1 MFSKILAPI
10 QTPITDQMVFEQALA
25 LAQQNQASLMLLH
38 VISPEM
44 RSTPTLPNPTL
55 YRYPVI
61 TDELMQDY
69 RQRWE
74 EFENQGLEMLKT
86 LSDKAQTAG
95 VKVEFSQNIGNTGH
109 VICDMAK
116 NWQADLI
123 VIRQPDRSKLD
134 ELFLGSISNYVLH
147 HAGCP
152 VLALPAE

>member
-10 QTPITDQMVFEQALA
+10 QTTLTDQGVFDKALA
-25 LAQQNQASLMLLH
+25 LAQQNQAGLMLLH
-38 VISPEM
+38 VISPDM
-44 RSTPTLPNPTL
+44 RGTPAPPNPTL

-74 EFENQGLEMLKT
+74 DVENQGLEMLKT
-86 LSDKAQTAG
+86 LAEKAQAAG
-95 VKVEFSQNIGNTGH
+95 VEAEFSQNIGNTGH
-109 VICDMAK
+109 VICHMAD
-116 NWQADLI
+116 NWEADLI

-147 HAGCP
+147 HAPCP
-152 VLALPAE
+152 VLAIPA

>member
-10 QTPITDQMVFEQALA
+10 QTTMTDQVVFDKALA

-44 RSTPTLPNPTL
+44 RSTPVLPNPTL

-74 EFENQGLEMLKT
+74 GVEDQGLEMLKALT
-86 LSDKAQTAG
+86 EKAEAAG
-95 VKVEFSQNIGNTGH
+95 VTTEFSQNVGNTGH
-109 VICDMAK
+109 VICHMAD
-116 NWQADLI
+116 NWEADLI

-147 HAGCP
+147 HASCP
-152 VLALPAE
+152 VMTVPA

>member
-10 QTPITDQMVFEQALA
+10 QDTVTDQVVFEKALA
-25 LAQQNQASLMLLH
+25 LAKQNDSRLMLLH
-38 VISPEM
+38 VISSDM
-44 RSTPTLPNPTL
+44 RNTPMLPNPTL

-74 EFENQGLEMLKT
+74 DIENQGLNMLKA
-86 LSDKAQTAG
+86 LAEQAEAAG
-95 VKVEFSQNIGNTGH
+95 VKVEFSQNIGNTGD
-109 VICDMAK
+109 VICHIAA
-116 NWQADLI
+116 NWDADLV

-147 HAGCP
+147 HAACP
-152 VLALPAE
+152 VLTV

>member
-10 QTPITDQMVFEQALA
+10 QTTMTDQVVFDQALA

-44 RSTPTLPNPTL
+44 SSTPVIPNPEL

-69 RQRWE
+69 RKRWE
-74 EFENQGLEMLKT
+74 DVEDQCLEMLKA
-86 LSDKAQTAG
+86 LAEKAEAAG
-95 VKVEFSQNIGNTGH
+95 VTAEFSQNVGNTGN
-109 VICDMAK
+109 VICRMAD
-116 NWQADLI
+116 NWEADLI
-123 VIRQPDRSKLD
+123 LIRQPDRSKLD

-147 HAGCP
+147 HASCP
-152 VLALPAE
+152 VMTIPS

>member
-10 QTPITDQMVFEQALA
+10 QSPITDQIVFERALT
-25 LAQQNQASLMLLH
+25 LAQQNQAELMLLH

-44 RSTPTLPNPTL
+44 RSTPALPNPTL

-74 EFENQGLEMLKT
+74 EFENQGIEMLKA
-86 LSDKAQTAG
+86 LSDKAQAAG
-95 VKVEFSQNIGNTGH
+95 INVEFSQNIGNTGR

-116 NWQADLI
+116 NNQIDLI

-134 ELFLGSISNYVLH
+134 ELFLGSISSYVLH
-147 HAGCP
+147 HAICP
-152 VLALPAE
+152 VLAVPAE